1 MREYH
6 SPVNNINMVRKPD
19 ENYTPKWQLNKIK
32 NPKKPANKK
41 YHFLEPVTSD
51 DRNWPTEKRLAWAE
65 RSEQSLSKLQ
75 QKYSSGITRG
85 PR

>member
-1 MREYH
+1 MTIKLRSYEYE
-6 SPVNNINMVRKPD
+6 PD
-19 ENYTPKWQLNKIK
+19 SYVVPERQLNRVK
-32 NPKKPANKK
+32 NPKTTNLKK
-41 YHFLEPVTSD
+41 YKFAEPVTTD